1 LANGKS
7 IPVLPISE
15 KLFLNLEGLNDARTP
30 LGARRVSAHRGWAG
44 EKSGFF
50 SILIKF
56 VRRKDRVMWKFIAAL
71 ALIAAS
77 FGLGF
82 YFGQRPVGTLQQTAS
97 DLQHSFKDTS
107 RNIFDTT
114 MGIEKDL
121 RRRQGL
127 IDTKSRVVQA
137 KSDLFD
143 KNFGEAAKQ
152 LGEAAEA
159 LENVT
164 KGAKQDEP
172 ILALRALTGTLREVK
187 LELSMGKPVSMKKLD
202 EIQREVDRQ
211 LNK

>member
-1 LANGKS
+1 
-7 IPVLPISE
+7 
-15 KLFLNLEGLNDARTP
+15 
-30 LGARRVSAHRGWAG
+30 
-44 EKSGFF
+44 
-50 SILIKF
+50 
-56 VRRKDRVMWKFIAAL
+56 MWKLVAVL
-71 ALIAAS
+71 ALTAMS

-82 YFGQRPVGTLQQTAS
+82 YYGQRPVGTLQQTVS
-97 DLQHSFKDTS
+97 DLQHSLKDTS

-114 MGIEKDL
+114 MGIERDL

-137 KSDLFD
+137 KSQLFD

-152 LGEAAEA
+152 LGEAAETLDNA
-159 LENVT
+159 T
-164 KGAKQDEP
+164 KGAKEDES
-172 ILALRALTGTLREVK
+172 IFAVRALTGTLREVR